1 VQDQF
6 LDAHGRVTSIS
17 VERRLARHLLLV
29 IAEERKTMEA
39 LMIGA
44 ALTGSFATAFVIQR
58 AVLEAFF
65 RAIESSRQVRD

>member
-1 VQDQF
+1 
-6 LDAHGRVTSIS
+6 
-17 VERRLARHLLLV
+17 
-29 IAEERKTMEA
+29 MEA

-65 RAIESSRQVRD
+65 RAIESSRQVRQ

>member
-1 VQDQF
+1 
-6 LDAHGRVTSIS
+6 
-17 VERRLARHLLLV
+17 
-29 IAEERKTMEA
+29 MEA

-44 ALTGSFATAFVIQR
+44 ALTGSFATALVIQR